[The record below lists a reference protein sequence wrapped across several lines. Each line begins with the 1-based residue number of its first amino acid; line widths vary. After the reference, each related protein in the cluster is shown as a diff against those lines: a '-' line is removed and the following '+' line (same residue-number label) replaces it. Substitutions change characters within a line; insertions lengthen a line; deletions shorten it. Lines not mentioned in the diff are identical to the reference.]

1 MLIIACLHAYQKS
14 KGSAPTAC
22 YNLITSSF
30 KKEGGGELIRACQ
43 EKDAR
48 RMYFIINEAAKA
60 YDGSIPADYYHKP
73 YMPMQELRQEM
84 QRMTF
89 FGWEEAAQLVGVMGA
104 EPVKDVTLIRHAY
117 VLPQQQN
124 RGVGSRLLG
133 HILDRAATDRV
144 LVGTWADARW
154 AIEFYRKHGFQLL
167 ADKDKLLNTYW
178 NIPPR
183 QVETSVV
190 LGRFRFLSQG
200 DTCADS

>member
-1 MLIIACLHAYQKS
+1 M
-14 KGSAPTAC
+14 
-22 YNLITSSF
+22 
-30 KKEGGGELIRACQ
+30 IRACQ

-60 YDGSIPADYYHKP
+60 YDGSIPADCYHQP

-133 HILDRAATDRV
+133 HILDCAATERV

-190 LGRFRFLSQG
+190 LGRFRFLSPA